1 MKRWSK
7 SRISHDEYNQK
18 LSEGQAQSGADC
30 AVAEGVPQDRIK
42 QVVGYGKTKPMVSN
56 DSRENRA
63 KTRRVEV
70 TVCE

>member
-1 MKRWSK
+1 LNLWRK
-7 SRISHDEYNQK
+7 SHISHDEYNEK
-18 LSEGQAQSGADC
+18 LSERRAQSAADYV
-30 AVAEGVPQDRIK
+30 VAEGVPQDRIK